1 MIQFIAIDRCG
12 KVNPLKVQ
20 ELSWEEHDDGKL
32 RLHFRGI
39 GLDEK
44 HHYKT
49 PAVISGFCGDDEES
63 PWILCQV
70 IKE

>member
-1 MIQFIAIDRCG
+1 MIQFIAIDKSG
-12 KVNPLKVQ
+12 EVKPLKVQ

-39 GLDEK
+39 LLDEK
-44 HHYKT
+44 YSHET
-49 PAVISGFCGDDEES
+49 PAIVSGFYGDGEETDFM
-63 PWILCQV
+63 LCQI